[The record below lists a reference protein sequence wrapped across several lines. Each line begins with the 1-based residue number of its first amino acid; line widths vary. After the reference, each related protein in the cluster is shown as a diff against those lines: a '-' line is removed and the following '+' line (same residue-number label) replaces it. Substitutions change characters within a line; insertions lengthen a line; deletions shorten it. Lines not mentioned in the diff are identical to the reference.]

1 MKYLDLS
8 LARDNREVL
17 KIDIIKRMGFYVC
30 LGLAI
35 SIVFIKTAIITKIII
50 GLLIALMPIAVDT
63 FSTALFELAAIEIK
77 IKRPAERL
85 DKYLIK
91 LDKRLGDIITAR
103 EYIKAY
109 KKENFKL
116 EKMEIL
122 KKLNEILVGVDVR
135 DIDGDIENKD
145 ELLYKLDDVAKR
157 VITAAEYIDRLQIF
171 LMEHKYEHN
180 KKVMNNIDR
189 EIKKR
194 IDSFNYSLDDIN
206 YLCKKD

>member
-17 KIDIIKRMGFYVC
+17 KIDILKRMGFYLC
-30 LGLAI
+30 IGLII
-35 SIVFIKTAIITKIII
+35 SIVVLKATIIYKLIV
-50 GLLIALMPIAVDT
+50 GVLIALMPIAVDT
-63 FSTALFELAAIEIK
+63 LCTALFEQAAIEIK

-103 EYIKAY
+103 KYIKAY

-157 VITAAEYIDRLQIF
+157 IITAAEYIDRLQIF

-180 KKVMNNIDR
+180 KNIMDNVDK

-194 IDSFNYSLDDIN
+194 IDNFDYSLDDIN